1 MADKIL
7 KTRISLKYG
16 AIGEWSSTFKPLK
29 GEVCFSEVSTEKK
42 DAAGNIISV
51 PAVVFKVGDGV
62 KTFGELPWTSALA
75 ADVYDWAKM
84 SQEEFETYLTT
95 FIGEKVEDTNDNTT
109 YAFEIPAEGENKGK
123 LVITETPHVLGVAGN
138 ATTTVLDFITP
149 EELTAALGNYYTK
162 EEADAKFAPIGID
175 TGVHSVSLATGTN
188 DKTLKLTVDG
198 EETDNIEVKNI
209 YSKSEVDSLVQSA
222 KDYADSNDTNETFVI
237 SYNKEEGKIYLTG
250 SDGTNSEIPTADFIK
265 DGMIN
270 TVTIGEDNDLI
281 ITFNTDAGKENIVL
295 PLDQLVDIYTGS
307 EGTNIK
313 VTVTSDKKIE
323 ADLTDAV
330 KASLAKADSALQ
342 EHQDIS
348 GKKDKQT
355 AVDNKITN
363 SAHVLSTLSQ
373 NANGDIA
380 YEVKELTPADIGAQ
394 AAGDYALKSEIPTEF
409 GVMSVTTNDTADK
422 QSGIKVDNTDP
433 KNPKVE
439 VDDTITW
446 IFDCGGAE

>member
-95 FIGEKVEDTNDNTT
+95 FIGKKVEDTNDNTT

-162 EEADAKFAPIGID
+162 
-175 TGVHSVSLATGTN
+175 
-188 DKTLKLTVDG
+188 
-198 EETDNIEVKNI
+198 
-209 YSKSEVDSLVQSA
+209 SEVDSLVQSA

-250 SDGTNSEIPTADFIK
+250 SNGTNSEIPTADFIK

-295 PLDQLVDIYTGS
+295 PLDQLVDIYTGN

-330 KASLAKADSALQ
+330 KASLEKADSALQ

-394 AAGDYALKSEIPTEF
+394 AAGDYALKGEIPTEF
-409 GVMSVTTNDTADK
+409 GVMSVTANDTADK

>member
-7 KTRISLKYG
+7 NTRISLKYG

-149 EELTAALGNYYTK
+149 EELTAALGS
-162 EEADAKFAPIGID
+162 ID

-198 EETDNIEVKNI
+198 VETDNIEVKNI

-250 SDGTNSEIPTADFIK
+250 SEGTNSEIPTADFIK

-330 KASLAKADSALQ
+330 KASLEKADSALQ

-394 AAGDYALKSEIPTEF
+394 AAGDYALKGEIPTEF
-409 GVMSVTTNDTADK
+409 GVMSVTANGTADK

>member
-109 YAFEIPAEGENKGK
+109 YAFEISAEGENKGK
-123 LVITETPHVLGVAGN
+123 LVITETPHVLGVAGK

-149 EELTAALGNYYTK
+149 EELTAALGS
-162 EEADAKFAPIGID
+162 ID

-222 KDYADSNDTNETFVI
+222 KNYADSNDTNETFVI

-330 KASLAKADSALQ
+330 KASLAKANSALQ

-409 GVMSVTTNDTADK
+409 GVMSVTANDTADK

>member
-1 MADKIL
+1 
-7 KTRISLKYG
+7 
-16 AIGEWSSTFKPLK
+16 
-29 GEVCFSEVSTEKK
+29 
-42 DAAGNIISV
+42 
-51 PAVVFKVGDGV
+51 
-62 KTFGELPWTSALA
+62 
-75 ADVYDWAKM
+75 M

-330 KASLAKADSALQ
+330 KASLEKADSALQ

-348 GKKDKQT
+348 GKADKVSGATTGNFAGLDASGNLTDSGKNAADFATAEQGERADRLVEAITVSEAIEGASVPEVEIKAAIPGGGALLNLSAGAQLYAHGGVQLEGSRISLTTGQATYNDKEIATVDQVGVTAITSKDSTPDSPKPD
-355 AVDNKITN
+355 DNVSGLKVTPI
-363 SAHVLSTLSQ
+363 A
-373 NANGDIA
+373 NANG
-380 YEVKELTPADIGAQ
+380 VGTTVNV
-394 AAGDYALKSEIPTEF
+394 EI
-409 GVMSVTTNDTADK
+409 
-422 QSGIKVDNTDP
+422 
-433 KNPKVE
+433 
-439 VDDTITW
+439 DDTVTF
-446 IFDCGGAE
+446 IFDCGGAND

>member
-162 EEADAKFAPIGID
+162 EEADDKFAPSGID

-198 EETDNIEVKNI
+198 KETDNIEVKNI

-222 KDYADSNDTNETFVI
+222 KDYADSNDTNETFAI

-342 EHQDIS
+342 KHQDIS

-394 AAGDYALKSEIPTEF
+394 AAGDYALKGEIPTEF
-409 GVMSVTTNDTADK
+409 GVMSVTANDTADK